1 LPPSKLQRFKEFSEH
16 FNVAEVEY
24 RRDSQLQE
32 AEFDS
37 LEKWYARVDDGRRRF
52 IPFLRSQCGVKFSG
66 RVLEIAAGSGW
77 MSAEM
82 SRITEVT
89 EVFTL
94 DASETLLQEIT
105 PNIFNYLQAQEDKIT
120 RVLGDFHRLD
130 FKDESFDLVTVDAG
144 LHHAVSL
151 DAVLAEVFRV
161 LKPGGQHVAIREMIT
176 PPLWFKR
183 TSSTRRRLIAAGVTE
198 NMYPMK
204 EWRAAFEKAGFSF
217 RARRVNL
224 KTNWLARLNEWL
236 FNGLFHCRYVLLGAK
251 QEGGSIS

>member
-1 LPPSKLQRFKEFSEH
+1 MPPSKLKRFKEFSEH
-16 FNVAEVEY
+16 LNVAEVEY

-32 AEFDS
+32 EEFDS
-37 LEKWYARVDDGRRRF
+37 LEKWYARVDDGLRRF
-52 IPFLRSQCGVKFSG
+52 IPFLTDQCGVEFSG
-66 RVLEIAAGSGW
+66 RVLELAAGSGW

-82 SRITEVT
+82 SRIEEVT

-105 PNIFNYLQAQEDKIT
+105 PNIFRYLQAQEDKIT
-120 RVLGDFHRLD
+120 RVVGDFHLLE
-130 FKDESFDLVTVDAG
+130 FEDESFDLVTVDGG

-161 LKPGGQHVAIREMIT
+161 LKPGRQHVAIREMIT

-204 EWRAAFEKAGFSF
+204 EWRAAFEKAGFIF

-236 FNGLFHCRYVLLGAK
+236 FNGVFHCRYVLLGTK
-251 QEGGSIS
+251 QESASIS

>member
-1 LPPSKLQRFKEFSEH
+1 MPPSKLQRFKELSEH

-37 LEKWYARVDDGRRRF
+37 LEKWYAHVDGRRPF
-52 IPFLRSQCGVKFSG
+52 IPFLRDQCGVKFSG
-66 RVLEIAAGSGW
+66 RVLELAAGSGW

-82 SRITEVT
+82 SRMPEVM
-89 EVFTL
+89 EVFAL

-120 RVLGDFHRLD
+120 RVLGDFHRLE
-130 FKDESFDLVTVDAG
+130 FKNESFDLVTIDAG

-161 LKPGGQHVAIREMIT
+161 LKPGGQHVATRELIT
-176 PPLWFKR
+176 PPLRFKR
-183 TSSTRRRLIAAGVTE
+183 MSSTRRRLIATGVTE

-204 EWRAAFEKAGFSF
+204 EWRAAFEKAGFTF

-224 KTNWLARLNEWL
+224 KTNWLARLKEWL
-236 FNGLFHCRYVLLGAK
+236 FNGLFHCRYVLLGTK
-251 QEGGSIS
+251 Q